1 MHLFRL
7 AIVLFIVVLFLPS
20 SAEEKQRVHQ
30 SVSDAVQQVAGFC
43 ERNATLCDNVGS
55 FAGAVADRAYYG
67 AEMVYEAAIGPP
79 RQGQGAQRPARP
91 YPSQFDTQPSRN
103 NGRARTQPARSSD
116 TLRREDRAPAWRGPG
131 DS

>member
-7 AIVLFIVVLFLPS
+7 AIVLFIVALFLPS
-20 SAEEKQRVHQ
+20 SAEEKQRVYQ
-30 SVSDAVQQVAGFC
+30 SVSNAVQNVAGFC

-67 AEMVYEAAIGPP
+67 AEMVYEAAIGLQQ
-79 RQGQGAQRPARP
+79 RDRDAQSPTRP
-91 YPSQFDTQPSRN
+91 YPSQFDSQPSRD
-103 NGRARTQPARSSD
+103 NGRARTQPARSTD

>member
-1 MHLFRL
+1 MQLFRL
-7 AIVLFIVVLFLPS
+7 AIVLFIIALFLPS
-20 SAEEKQRVHQ
+20 SPEEKQRVYQ
-30 SVSDAVQQVAGFC
+30 SVSDAVQKVSGFC

-79 RQGQGAQRPARP
+79 RQGQGAQSPTRP
-91 YPSQFDTQPSRN
+91 YPSQFDPQPTRDN
-103 NGRARTQPARSSD
+103 RRARTQPARSTD

-131 DS
+131 AS